1 MENAESKK
9 PEKDGVYA
17 RGIRAGIFGLASNA
31 ILFAA
36 KLTVGVLIR
45 SIAVIAD
52 AFNNLSDGAS
62 SAVTIAGY
70 KLSARPADREHPYGH
85 ARFEYVAA
93 LALTIVMF
101 MIGAIFLKES
111 VVSVFAE
118 PTAPE
123 IGAYVYV
130 VLGVSILVKGV
141 QALVYGAS
149 YRKTRSL
156 PMKAAATDS
165 LGDVAATSG
174 ALLSTILWQVTG
186 TNLDGW
192 FGAAIS
198 LFILF
203 TAVHLMK
210 EGVSPLLG
218 AAPSEELVGALK
230 GRVASYEGVLGVHD
244 VVIHSYGAA
253 RVYAVLHVEIGA
265 DTSLTA
271 AHDLADRIER
281 DVSRDLGVQL
291 VVHIDPRTV
300 EKDAT
305 ERAAWLRAFLSA
317 RFEGVSLHDIRQ
329 SKEGDRLRVYFD
341 AEVPYESDLTAEK
354 ITAALSAA
362 DPACEYVVNVDRK

>member
-1 MENAESKK
+1 MENAGAPSAEKK
-9 PEKDGVYA
+9 GAYA

-31 ILFAA
+31 VLFAA
-36 KLTVGVLIR
+36 KLTVGVLIH

-85 ARFEYVAA
+85 ARFEYIAA

-111 VVSVFAE
+111 VVAILSD

-130 VLGVSILVKGV
+130 VLGLSILVKGA
-141 QALVYGAS
+141 QALVYGSS

-156 PMKAAATDS
+156 AMKAAATDS
-165 LGDVAATSG
+165 LGDMAATSG

-186 TNLDGW
+186 ADLDGW

-203 TAVHLMK
+203 TAVRLMK

-230 GRVASYEGVLGVHD
+230 GRVASYDGVLGVHD

-281 DVSRDLGVQL
+281 DVLSELGVEL
-291 VVHIDPRTV
+291 VVHVDPRTV
-300 EKDAT
+300 EKAAT

-329 SKEGDRLRVYFD
+329 TEEGGRLRVYFD
-341 AEVPYESDLTAEK
+341 AEVPYESDLTAER
-354 ITAALSAA
+354 IAAALSSA
-362 DPACEYVVNVDRK
+362 DPDCDYVVNVDRK